1 MQLNWNNTLPSL
13 LTLKYLNKILKSR
26 AFMLTALFVVAS
38 AVSNFANAIDIIANK
53 SLDTNS
59 LTTRELRAVFSLRLK
74 RWPNGLP
81 ITVVVLNNETDLHKT
96 FCKQLLRIFPHQLK
110 LGWDRVT
117 FSGLGQAP
125 IIVKNKEEM
134 IEIIKATPGAIGYI
148 DEAGIMDGE
157 SIKKV
162 QLDEN

>member
-1 MQLNWNNTLPSL
+1 MKYRVFFLITLL
-13 LTLKYLNKILKSR
+13 
-26 AFMLTALFVVAS
+26 VVAS
-38 AVSNFANAIDIIANK
+38 MISNSANAIDIIANS
-53 SLDTNS
+53 SLDTQS

-74 RWPNGLP
+74 RWSNGLP
-81 ITVVVLNNETDLHKT
+81 ITVVALNNETDLHKI
-96 FCKQLLRIFPHQLK
+96 FCKQILKIFPHQLK

-125 IIVKNKEEM
+125 IVVKNKEEM
-134 IEIIKATPGAIGYI
+134 IQIIKATPGAIGYI
-148 DEAGIMDGE
+148 DDTGIMDGE